1 MMMEM
6 AKMMNWNQNSYD
18 MLPKNKFGGL
28 PTKTSIHDNDDER
41 NN

>member
-6 AKMMNWNQNSYD
+6 ENLMDWNQNSYD

-28 PTKTSIHDNDDER
+28 PTKTLIHANDAEPS
-41 NN
+41 N